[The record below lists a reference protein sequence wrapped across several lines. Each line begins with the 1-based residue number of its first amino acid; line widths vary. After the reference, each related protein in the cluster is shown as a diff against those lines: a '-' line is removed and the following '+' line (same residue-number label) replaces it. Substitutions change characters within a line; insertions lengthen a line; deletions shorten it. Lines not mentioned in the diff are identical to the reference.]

1 MKAIIALLLTA
12 GWFKNDT
19 GAIIEKT
26 LMPLEAIHELYQ
38 LATTLNMPFD
48 VLSDEVVMQLPSAL
62 IILQFIVL

>member
-1 MKAIIALLLTA
+1 
-12 GWFKNDT
+12 
-19 GAIIEKT
+19 
-26 LMPLEAIHELYQ
+26 MPLEAIHELYQ